1 LEELR
6 GYIESEIDRMVQEQ
20 IVGDVEWVQ
29 EETLISSL
37 RDLALG
43 YMIGL
48 LRGLISMIGAAKTT
62 EDYEEVERITHSIIK
77 RRLPGIIKRIE
88 NELNR

>member
-1 LEELR
+1 MR
-6 GYIESEIDRMVQEQ
+6 GYIESEIDRMVQEE

-29 EETLISSL
+29 EETPISSL

-62 EDYEEVERITHSIIK
+62 EDYEEVERIAHSIVK
-77 RRLPGIIKRIE
+77 RRLPDIIKRIE
-88 NELNR
+88 KELNR